1 MEKLLN
7 TPLYLRYPLS
17 TTKTCLSATKPMI
30 LMGKYLRVCTI
41 TPPYPTKKYLNFT
54 KKIKIRY
61 YNLFCYTIL
70 MYKSIKK
77 NLMIF
82 MVICIIVSIF
92 IYFLTQKYLIKPRKD
107 ISVTNLIPYIHD
119 AKKEL
124 RVAKQSLP
132 KSAQGLEY
140 NINFWVFINDYNHRL
155 NEDKII
161 VQKGENSVFN
171 PMIMLEKQSN
181 NLKIVIS
188 TNFFSKEPHTTES
201 DISDIELSEDNDG
214 YEEFIVTNIRLQKWV
229 NINIGFIDNSI
240 DVYLDGKLVQSFVV
254 KGYPKINSGGLVITP
269 GGGFNGNM
277 SNLTYTNKSFSRNK
291 IYNIY
296 KKGPTTTN

>member
-1 MEKLLN
+1 
-7 TPLYLRYPLS
+7 
-17 TTKTCLSATKPMI
+17 
-30 LMGKYLRVCTI
+30 
-41 TPPYPTKKYLNFT
+41 
-54 KKIKIRY
+54 
-61 YNLFCYTIL
+61 

-92 IYFLTQKYLIKPRKD
+92 IYFLTQKYLIKPRKT
-107 ISVTNLIPYIHD
+107 ISVKNLIPYIHD

-140 NINFWVFINDYNHRL
+140 NINFWLFLNDYNHRL

-171 PMIMLEKQSN
+171 PMVILEKQSN
-181 NLKIVIS
+181 NLKIVVS
-188 TNFFSKEPHTTES
+188 TNKFSRVPNTTQS
-201 DISDIELSEDNDG
+201 DISDTELNINDDTQ
-214 YEEFIVTNIRLQKWV
+214 EEFIVNNIRLQKWV
-229 NINIGFIDNSI
+229 NINVGFIDNSI
-240 DVYLDGKLVQSFVV
+240 DVYLDGKLVRSFVV

-269 GGGFNGNM
+269 GGGFNGNL

-291 IYNIY
+291 IYNTY
-296 KKGPTTTN
+296 KKGPTRSN